1 MSDGNSLIGLDRVSN
16 IKKKRG
22 DGKVAAAAA
31 FKEGGSDRLLTVVKT
46 TPCTRTR
53 DCLLSHSSSCLPP
66 LIPLPPLP
74 LPSFLLFPFIHVNIP
89 PSPRP
94 RLRVRRHLLQQRGRS
109 LTRSPL
115 SRLSSR
121 RFLCRRSA
129 VAQTATAAAE
139 GATRTSPEALFLP
152 LPLRCWFRRLK
163 GVWKKEERNETEREA
178 DGGRKAARERRREER
193 IFPLYSATFLPPL
206 FFFLLRGDEQGG
218 DDDRPLGYDC
228 SCMLQRAWLRSGKAM
243 QQQKEHQLANDWD
256 KGGEP

>member
-1 MSDGNSLIGLDRVSN
+1 MAAISADINLNASDGERDSPSPLQREDPERTEWTLEMVGYLIGAACGHCGASRARSACHDSYQSRREGGRARLSDSDSLIGLDRVSN

-22 DGKVAAAAA
+22 DRKVAAAAA

-53 DCLLSHSSSCLPP
+53 DCLLSHSSSCLPL

-74 LPSFLLFPFIHVNIP
+74 LPSFCSHSSMSIFLLPLV
-89 PSPRP
+89 PSS
-94 RLRVRRHLLQQRGRS
+94 VRRHLLQQRGRS

-152 LPLRCWFRRLK
+152 LP
-163 GVWKKEERNETEREA
+163 
-178 DGGRKAARERRREER
+178 
-193 IFPLYSATFLPPL
+193 PP
-206 FFFLLRGDEQGG
+206 
-218 DDDRPLGYDC
+218 P
-228 SCMLQRAWLRSGKAM
+228 MLV
-243 QQQKEHQLANDWD
+243 
-256 KGGEP
+256 